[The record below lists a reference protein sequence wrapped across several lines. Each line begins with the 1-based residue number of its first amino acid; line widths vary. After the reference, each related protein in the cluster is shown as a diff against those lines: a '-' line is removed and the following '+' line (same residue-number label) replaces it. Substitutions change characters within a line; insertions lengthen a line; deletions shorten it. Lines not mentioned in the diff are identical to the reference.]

1 MKQVK
6 NNNENDSQ
14 LILFNLLIDE
24 HEKNKKLQYG
34 GTTSNSANI
43 LTEIKIAIEK
53 RDTSKIPHFDS
64 YIEIQHKRLEQ
75 EEEELNEIEEENE
88 EYHQVIG
95 ERVLDWSNVHYEST
109 QYTTIYSNQSYLEF
123 MEIGEKVINKAVG
136 VTQMRLKQQ
145 KQEILRDK
153 SLNKFR

>member
-1 MKQVK
+1 MT
-6 NNNENDSQ
+6 NTIRYLNEKSIMITKD
-14 LILFNLLIDE
+14 D
-24 HEKNKKLQYG
+24 KTY
-34 GTTSNSANI
+34 I

-64 YIEIQHKRLEQ
+64 YIEIQHKRIEQ
-75 EEEELNEIEEENE
+75 EEEDLNEIEEKIG